1 MPVASIDFALA
12 ASAMVLLTVGA
23 MYGVNMGAE
32 PFLHYD
38 SNVQIRYYQIG
49 RYILLAQGA
58 PSNWGVGGAPTD
70 LGLASEGDNYELDI
84 DKISRLNPLN
94 DYSVN
99 YTALWE
105 SLDIEDVTFRISV
118 ETLFD
123 VSLSLDD
130 SQVQGEQ
137 TMYNFSVTVMREGRP
152 LVADVSYYVAVR
164 DTTQLSS
171 GTTDGDG
178 AGTTQFTLPNSQN
191 GSAVLIALVDFE
203 GLVSYDV
210 LPFAHNSGAP
220 EPAGTYTVLSPMNY
234 ILTVNLTPGANVI
247 NAVTFSRDYAFNL
260 TADGSDYLIPRL
272 LDPSPIINV
281 VTGSNASDYWVEW
294 VAYPQIPLEIGADM
308 SADYLI
314 SDVSS
319 ASYIVSVKGVSYR
332 FIIEFRSPEEHD

>member
-1 MPVASIDFALA
+1 VPVASIDFALA

-23 MYGVNMGAE
+23 MYGVNMVAE
-32 PFLHYD
+32 PFLDYN

-178 AGTTQFTLPNSQN
+178 AGTVQFTLPNSQN
-191 GSAVLIALVDFE
+191 GSAVFIALVDFQ

-210 LPFAHNSGAP
+210 LPFAHNSGVP

-234 ILTVNLTPGANVI
+234 HLTVNLTPGANVI
-247 NAVTFSRDYAFNL
+247 SAATFSRDYAFNL
-260 TADGSDYLIPRL
+260 TADDSGYLIPRL
-272 LDPSPIINV
+272 LDPSPMINV

-294 VAYPQIPLEIGADM
+294 VAYPQIPLETGADM
-308 SADYLI
+308 SADYMI

-332 FIIEFRSPEEHD
+332 FIIEFRSPEEYD